1 MDDLDLC
8 DPKLHTLLLAIDRDL
23 AAQTRRGGCGHC
35 GGVLHSAQYPRKARG
50 LHSIGPGLDSLSRF
64 SFCCETCRR
73 RSTPAS
79 VRFLGRR
86 AYPAALVLMLSAM
99 DGGINAHKTAALR
112 VAFGVARRTLE
123 RWRSWWRNLFVRT
136 RFWDAQRARFMPPL
150 VHDRLPASML
160 ERFDG
165 DSFLVRI
172 IQCLHFLGPVTA
184 PPMSRQFDGR

>member
-8 DPKLHTLLLAIDRDL
+8 DPKLHTLLLAIDREL
-23 AAQTRRGGCGHC
+23 AAQERRRGCGHC

-50 LHSIGPGLDSLSRF
+50 LHSIEPGQDSLSRF

-86 AYPAALVLMLSAM
+86 AYPAALVLLLSAM
-99 DGGINAHKTAALR
+99 DGGVNARKTAALR

-123 RWRSWWRNLFVRT
+123 RWRSWWRNVFVCT
-136 RFWDAQRARFMPPL
+136 RFWHAQRARVMPPL
-150 VHDRLPASML
+150 VHDKLPASLL
-160 ERFDG
+160 ERFQA
-165 DSFLVRI
+165 DSFLARV
-172 IQCLHFLGPVTA
+172 IQCLHFLGPLTA
-184 PPMSRQFDGR
+184 PAMIKQFDAR